1 MYTLHEENAYM
12 KAFYVAKYK
21 KNDIKYRHLQ
31 GFKNVQ
37 LCTI

>member
-21 KNDIKYRHLQ
+21 KLHLKMFSYAQ
-31 GFKNVQ
+31 FERKLTV
-37 LCTI
+37 